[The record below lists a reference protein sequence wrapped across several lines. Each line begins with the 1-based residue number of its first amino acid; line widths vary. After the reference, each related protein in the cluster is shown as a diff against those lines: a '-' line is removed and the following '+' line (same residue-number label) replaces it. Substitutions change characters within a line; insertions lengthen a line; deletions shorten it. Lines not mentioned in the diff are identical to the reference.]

1 MGKTVRYMIL
11 DTETATLPFINEWE
25 LTPDDKKKL
34 AIAKPLVYDIGWTIA
49 TRSKRTILKRNYLIS
64 ETFSI
69 PAIFNTAYYHEK
81 RPLYLAMLER
91 GEIELKPW
99 REVMNIMIADLQT
112 VDWICA
118 YNAMFDFK
126 KAIIFTETYIN
137 NLYSRHYYEW
147 EEEQKVFCKHI
158 LKNPPRKE
166 SHDFDKDNFVF
177 RGVNYPMIDIWGLA
191 CTHILN
197 CAAYKK
203 ACLENKRV
211 SHTGTYFSTSAESA
225 MQFFSKKFDFIED
238 HTALSDAEIETEL
251 LFASL
256 KRGKII
262 QGIVY
267 FPYKML
273 GETVEYVMKGRGV
286 TYEMANT
293 VLNQMKDYLPDNIE
307 YTECSNYQKQ
317 ILRKID
323 ELEQFMYATWGV

>member
-1 MGKTVRYMIL
+1 MGKAVRYMIL

-49 TRSKRTILKRNYLIS
+49 TRSKGTVLKRNYLIS
-64 ETFSI
+64 ETFSV

-158 LKNPPRKE
+158 LKNPSRKE
-166 SHDFDKDNFVF
+166 SHNFDKDNFVF

-203 ACLENKRV
+203 ACLENERI
-211 SHTGTYFSTSAESA
+211 SNAGIYFSTSAESA
-225 MQFFSKKFDFIED
+225 MQFFSKKFNFIED

-286 TYEMANT
+286 THEMA
-293 VLNQMKDYLPDNIE
+293 LNVYKKMREYLPEDGIPRTAYQTQIYNKLVALE
-307 YTECSNYQKQ
+307 YFIQ
-317 ILRKID
+317 D
-323 ELEQFMYATWGV
+323 TWGV